1 MPYRGQTQVK
11 AFGSYPLP
19 GDFVVSAV
27 FQNIAGPPVTAEY
40 SVPTAQI
47 APSLG
52 RNLAG
57 GARTV
62 VVPLV
67 QPGTMFADRMTR
79 LDLRLGKRLRL
90 TERVTLQGNLNVF
103 NVFNGAAIHALNTTY
118 GGSWQ
123 VPSRTQDGRMV
134 QFSGTLTY

>member
-1 MPYRGQTQVK
+1 
-11 AFGSYPLP
+11 
-19 GDFVVSAV
+19 
-27 FQNIAGPPVTAEY
+27 
-40 SVPTAQI
+40 
-47 APSLG
+47 
-52 RNLAG
+52 
-57 GARTV
+57 
-62 VVPLV
+62 
-67 QPGTMFADRMTR
+67 MFADRMTR

>member
-1 MPYRGQTQVK
+1 
-11 AFGSYPLP
+11 LP

-27 FQNIAGPPVTAEY
+27 FQNIAGPLVTAEY
-40 SVPTAQI
+40 SVPTAEI

-57 GARTV
+57 GARTAT
-62 VVPLV
+62 VPLIV
-67 QPGTMFADRMTR
+67 PGTMFADRMTR

-90 TERVTLQGNLNVF
+90 TQRVVLQGNLNVF

-118 GGSWQ
+118 GGSWL
-123 VPSRTQDGRMV
+123 VPSRTEDGRMV
-134 QFSGTLTY
+134 QFSATLTY